1 MIFCYIVVIFI
12 FRYHVHHVFVIFIFV
27 RIIVILAYFVTRFVR
42 MLLHL
47 LDSGAAKSHLKHL
60 TELFS
65 FLHDFAKL
73 GDQEADFLLSV
84 QVGGFCF

>member
-1 MIFCYIVVIFI
+1 
-12 FRYHVHHVFVIFIFV
+12 
-27 RIIVILAYFVTRFVR
+27 